1 MFPFFA
7 NIFIS
12 PVWWDSL
19 SDNKKEILK
28 EIQFKAFENMNIL
41 RDYKILENF
50 VSWNVV
56 DIKTNIDF

>member
-1 MFPFFA
+1 M
-7 NIFIS
+7 
-12 PVWWDSL
+12 
-19 SDNKKEILK
+19 NKKQTETIKEILK
-28 EIQFKAFENMNIL
+28 EIQLTAIKEMNIL